1 MESPH
6 RITIKLDL
14 SVCKYKTTH
23 INKQNQGGNT
33 HFKAYIQYQV
43 YGYVL
48 LESDCNL
55 ELCIFTL
62 PTARFAFPEGY
73 CCEEALEG
81 LPLPGLF
88 VGAPHAYGKS
98 TNRLSLKL
106 KVLIRS

>member
-6 RITIKLDL
+6 RMTIKLDL

-33 HFKAYIQYQV
+33 HFQANIQYHV

-55 ELCIFTL
+55 EL
-62 PTARFAFPEGY
+62 
-73 CCEEALEG
+73 
-81 LPLPGLF
+81 
-88 VGAPHAYGKS
+88 
-98 TNRLSLKL
+98 
-106 KVLIRS
+106 